1 MKVMNMITMEKIKKI
16 LKNREPSTVG
26 KHRFY
31 SVLVPL
37 VEVDGDIHLLYEVRS
52 QNINRQPG
60 EICFPGGAVEP
71 GEDPRYTAIR
81 ETHEEIGIDESQ
93 IEIISEGDKLV
104 TTNNFTLYSYF
115 GYLCKNAM
123 DDLKL
128 NADEVGEVFT
138 VPVEWLRE
146 NPPEV
151 HIVDVS
157 QKNRDDFPFD
167 KAQIPED
174 YPWRGTCSEVPIYNY
189 KDKAIWGLT
198 GRITRNFIQII
209 DGEKK

>member
-1 MKVMNMITMEKIKKI
+1 MMTIEKIKKI

-31 SVLVPL
+31 SVLVPI
-37 VEVDGDIHLLYEVRS
+37 VEVDGDLHLLYEVRS
-52 QNINRQPG
+52 QKIKRQPG
-60 EICFPGGAVEP
+60 EICFPGGAIEP
-71 GEDPRYTAIR
+71 GEDPKTAAIR
-81 ETHEEIGIDESQ
+81 ETYEEIGIPKDK

-115 GYLCKNAM
+115 GYLEKNSM

-128 NADEVGEVFT
+128 NPDEVGEVFT
-138 VPVEWLRE
+138 VPVEWLQD
-146 NPPEV
+146 NPPDV

-157 QKNRDDFPFD
+157 QKNREDFPFE
-167 KAQIPED
+167 KAHIPED
-174 YPWRGTCSEVPIYNY
+174 YPWRGTYSEVPIYNY

-198 GRITRNFIQII
+198 GRITRNFIQILN
-209 DGEKK
+209 GEKK